1 MEKVEKDCTRSS
13 EEFSKH
19 YDGCPY
25 AHQLQDV
32 PEDVKTVL
40 SATNVDRRSDLD
52 ELRREKGKDQRSHS
66 L

>member
-13 EEFSKH
+13 EEFSTH

-40 SATNVDRRSDLD
+40 SATNVDRRSELD
-52 ELRREKGKDQRSHS
+52 ELR
-66 L
+66 